1 MKFKYNFKSKKRA
14 TGARIY
20 ADYRV
25 DDKKQEKYSSFRFRK
40 P

>member
-1 MKFKYNFKSKKRA
+1 MKFKYNFKSNNKLDQRA

-25 DDKKQEKYSSFRFRK
+25 DDKK
-40 P
+40 